1 VPKAYLWTRFA
12 VAASGLRAIA
22 MPAIISANT
31 PAESKWNLTC
41 LRCRN
46 PELSLIRIKILEEN

>member
-1 VPKAYLWTRFA
+1 VPKAYLLTRFA
-12 VAASGLRAIA
+12 VAASGLGAIA
-22 MPAIISANT
+22 MPAIISAKT